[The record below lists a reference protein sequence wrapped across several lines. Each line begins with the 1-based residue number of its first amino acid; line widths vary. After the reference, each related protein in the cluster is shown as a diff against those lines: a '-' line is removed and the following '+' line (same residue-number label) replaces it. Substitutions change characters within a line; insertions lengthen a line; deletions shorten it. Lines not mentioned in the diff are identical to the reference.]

1 MFVTVWPDVISLKCM
16 NLAMKAFVFL
26 LLMAAPQAGAEDNT
40 SSIPNVCQRESY
52 CQPCCERVISSQKN
66 AVAEITQPI
75 KSNLKSDKAQ
85 KATGW
90 DD

>member
-1 MFVTVWPDVISLKCM
+1 MFVSEWPDVIQLKCM
-16 NLAMKAFVFL
+16 NLSMKFL
-26 LLMAAPQAGAEDNT
+26 MVLALILAPQVWAEDNT

-66 AVAEITQPI
+66 SVAEITQPQ
-75 KSNLKSDKAQ
+75 KSNFKSDKAV
-85 KATGW
+85 KATGL